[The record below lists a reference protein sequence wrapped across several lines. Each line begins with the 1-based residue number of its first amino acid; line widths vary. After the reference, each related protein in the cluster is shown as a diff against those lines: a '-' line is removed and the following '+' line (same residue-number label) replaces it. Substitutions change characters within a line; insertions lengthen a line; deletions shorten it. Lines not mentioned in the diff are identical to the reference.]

1 MKKRAQENYMEGRKE
16 ERTRI
21 EIRDILNVNSKQM
34 FLPTVKNIDEKEVLY
49 EMLNIRIRLLAK
61 CIIN

>member
-1 MKKRAQENYMEGRKE
+1 MEGRKE

-34 FLPTVKNIDEKEVLY
+34 FLPTVKNIDEKGVLY